1 MAGAARS
8 TSRNGISPRTAEESA
23 ATVNEGEMA
32 PSSYTL
38 FTNSEARLTHAE
50 KQALIDCFAATLRTS
65 A

>member
-1 MAGAARS
+1 
-8 TSRNGISPRTAEESA
+8 
-23 ATVNEGEMA
+23 MA